1 MFETRQALIDNLV
14 ATLGPDYLVVEGNT
28 RAEVVVHAPI
38 PSNYYRKPVLESL
51 AALTG
56 GIWDRSRKYSSTGH
70 VAVGS
75 FCISVKAK
83 KAGAVSASIPIK
95 PKELGLAGRRMTK
108 SEYLTKT
115 LSGLDAAVIDGGL
128 RVYLIGLFLYY
139 AGVGDELTVRL
150 LHKLHKERIPINE
163 VTNYFGEVMGPL
175 AVQHLGLLQLTTYEI
190 EHPES
195 ARQPLMDYAL
205 HEDAKTWIVSAKAA
219 KTSTTNTIK
228 PQDIIT
234 LLGQTPHQDKWLFT
248 TEYKILMELAAHTP
262 LRGPIAAYR
271 LLHPDAI
278 PGDAFNSI
286 LCSTSAN
293 DALPRDLVG
302 KELPGLSVASQTV
315 EGLMLACERYL
326 KQQSRSNFL
335 NYTNLLA
342 DAIEGN
348 VVYVKFALNKNGFG
362 TWGLTTSDE
371 IRTREK
377 PVFLRGK
384 NSVGRISDKMGLQV

>member
-1 MFETRQALIDNLV
+1 MFETRQALIDNLA
-14 ATLGPDYLVVEGNT
+14 ATLGPDYMVVEGKT

-38 PSNYYRKPVLESL
+38 TSNYYRKPVLESL
-51 AALTG
+51 ASQTG
-56 GIWDRSRKYSSTGH
+56 GVWDRSRKYSSTGH
-70 VAVGS
+70 VIVDG

-83 KAGAVSASIPIK
+83 KAGAIAESIPIK
-95 PKELGLAGRRMTK
+95 PKELGLAGVRMSPT
-108 SEYLTKT
+108 EYVTKT
-115 LSGLDAAVIDGGL
+115 LSGLDAARLDGGL

-139 AGVGDELTVRL
+139 AGRGDELTVRL
-150 LHKLHKERIPINE
+150 LHKLHKARIPVNE

-175 AVQHLGLLQLTTYEI
+175 AVRHLGLLQLTTYEI
-190 EHPES
+190 EHPAS

-205 HEDAKTWIVSAKAA
+205 HEDAKTWVVSAKAA

-271 LLHPDAI
+271 LLHPNAI
-278 PGDAFNSI
+278 PGDAFNAMV
-286 LCSTSAN
+286 SAS
-293 DALPRDLVG
+293 DEIPSM
-302 KELPGLSVASQTV
+302 ELPGLSVASQTV

-326 KQQSRSNFL
+326 KQQTRANFL

-362 TWGLTTSDE
+362 TWGLVTPDE
-371 IRTREK
+371 IRTRAK
-377 PVFLRGK
+377 PVILRGK
-384 NSVGRISDKMGLQV
+384 NSVGRVSDKMGLQV